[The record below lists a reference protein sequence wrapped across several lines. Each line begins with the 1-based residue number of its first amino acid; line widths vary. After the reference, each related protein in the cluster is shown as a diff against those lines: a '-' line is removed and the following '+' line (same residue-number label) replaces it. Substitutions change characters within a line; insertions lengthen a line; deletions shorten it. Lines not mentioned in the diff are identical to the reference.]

1 MLSRPFLI
9 RLGGLVAACVLL
21 WLFFVKWTPENQVR
35 AKQEAFIEAAS
46 DKKWQKCRALM
57 ADSYSDRWGFNRDSA
72 RQALQDLGQRF
83 LMLDVT
89 FEEKSFEVADGT
101 GTVKGKLTLKGSGPA
116 ASFVIPEV
124 QRLKE
129 PFVFVWKKQSWT
141 PWSWRLETV
150 EQPELELPNWYEAGK
165 LPL

>member
-101 GTVKGKLTLKGSGPA
+101 GTVKGKLTLEGNGPA

-129 PFVFVWKKQSWT
+129 PFAVDAPAPAGTFINGSIAT
-141 PWSWRLETV
+141 PGAVVHNGGPIDGGVAVT
-150 EQPELELPNWYEAGK
+150 
-165 LPL
+165 